1 MTLSHLL
8 FVKVMTW
15 VVYWTDTQQVNT
27 CLFEVLTA
35 VFLKKTEKK
44 PPKLRKT
51 ILFLSDFQK
60 PKADVDVYAASRG
73 QDALLWGTAA
83 ATPGHRQLPCVALQP
98 PFTHSNITPKSI
110 RNKFQLL
117 STDFFTYIY
126 IFNTTLHQV
135 SLTIL
140 ISGWKFTT
148 SVRDREKF
156 RAQNASNSQLNNK
169 KYISTAMVSFT
180 FTFLALF
187 PPALLHFSS

>member
-44 PPKLRKT
+44 PPKLRKNYT
-51 ILFLSDFQK
+51 FSEWLSKTEGRCGCLCCQ
-60 PKADVDVYAASRG
+60 S
-73 QDALLWGTAA
+73 GTGC
-83 ATPGHRQLPCVALQP
+83 PSLGHRQLPCVALQP
-98 PFTHSNITPKSI
+98 PLTRSNITPKSI

-117 STDFFTYIY
+117 STDFFIYIY
-126 IFNTTLHQV
+126 IYNTTLHQV

>member
-44 PPKLRKT
+44 PLKLRKNYT
-51 ILFLSDFQK
+51 FSEWLSKTEGRCGCLCCQSGMGCPSLGHSSSDPGAQ
-60 PKADVDVYAASRG
+60 
-73 QDALLWGTAA
+73 TAA
-83 ATPGHRQLPCVALQP
+83 MCCTSAS
-98 PFTHSNITPKSI
+98 FHSQQYHPEEH
-110 RNKFQLL
+110 QEQV
-117 STDFFTYIY
+117 STLVNWFFFIYIY
-126 IFNTTLHQV
+126 NTTLHQV
-135 SLTIL
+135 ILTIL

-169 KYISTAMVSFT
+169 KYISTAMVSFM

-187 PPALLHFSS
+187 SPALLHFSS